1 MKTSLPKV
9 FSHRIEPYWAMEPI
23 SGVSPKMKA
32 SPMNEMDIQ
41 PWLIRMSQG
50 DEEAF
55 QAVYDLT
62 RDQAFGLIYYL
73 APSKH
78 DVLDIMSEVYEYI
91 CE

>member
-1 MKTSLPKV
+1 
-9 FSHRIEPYWAMEPI
+9 
-23 SGVSPKMKA
+23 
-32 SPMNEMDIQ
+32 MNEMDIE

-78 DVLDIMSEVYEYI
+78 DVLDIMSEVYIEYCVSNLLPVI
-91 CE
+91 IVFIVSIKNYN

>member
-1 MKTSLPKV
+1 
-9 FSHRIEPYWAMEPI
+9 
-23 SGVSPKMKA
+23 
-32 SPMNEMDIQ
+32 MNEMDIQ

-78 DVLDIMSEVYEYI
+78 DVLDIMSEVYIEYCVSNLLPVI
-91 CE
+91 IVFIVSIKNYN